1 MILLQTLKNRYNR
14 YIEEAQEARQ
24 KAGLCDGLFGMGN
37 DPRKH
42 PCHGNFYEAVGT
54 WVEDFLRDDPGEPEC
69 AEAAEWILKA
79 ADLNRE
85 NQDVYWYMYA
95 AQTHALP
102 VIEKLTRE
110 DAKLLLQWY
119 DRAYPAR
126 DRMPTQD
133 QVFRALKKTAR
144 PGLW

>member
-1 MILLQTLKNRYNR
+1 MVLLQTLKNRYDR
-14 YIEEAQEARQ
+14 YVAEAQEARQ

-42 PCHGNFYEAVGT
+42 PCHERFYEAVGS
-54 WVEDFLRDDPGEPEC
+54 WVANFLEGKPGEGEC

-85 NQDVYWYMYA
+85 NQDAYWYMYA
-95 AQTHALP
+95 AQIHALP
-102 VIEKLTRE
+102 VI
-110 DAKLLLQWY
+110 AKLPRDEAKRLLQWY
-119 DRAYPAR
+119 DRAYPPR
-126 DRMPTQD
+126 ERMPVQD
-133 QVFRALKKTAR
+133 QIFRALKKTAR

>member
-37 DPRKH
+37 DPRRH
-42 PCHGNFYEAVGT
+42 PCHESFYKAVES
-54 WVEDFLRDDPGEPEC
+54 WVSGFLGGKPGEAEC

-79 ADLNRE
+79 ADVHRE

-126 DRMPTQD
+126 DRMPLQD
-133 QVFRALKKTAR
+133 QIVRVLKKTAR